1 MPRRTKCMR
10 SLLCVCVCVL
20 RAYVSRL
27 PANVVCIKVNIFWF
41 VTRLLVI
48 GWVVI
53 VRGSIAPALALPCA
67 CICVCVSECHMVIWH
82 GTAVTEFPTYC
93 NHKIK
98 NCTIQWGR
106 EETRCATTLCIDF
119 DVNGTTFNT
128 HKKYIPKK
136 KNTPIALQNPY
147 GSWHSPVSTELA
159 IIVKTAISRWDYSP
173 FACDIINTSHLY
185 AVINYLKIKKKTI
198 LSAFSWFWVR
208 DIKTAAYRSEI
219 ALSHSLS
226 RNRLRRTQITREQ
239 SETRN
244 QQLKNMD

>member
-1 MPRRTKCMR
+1 MFTVLLRTRHIVWVSVCSVSALSIVLPSIPYANKCPAER
-10 SLLCVCVCVL
+10 NAWDRFCVCVCVL

-106 EETRCATTLCIDF
+106 EETRCATTLCIGF

-136 KNTPIALQNPY
+136 KYDNCAAKPI
-147 GSWHSPVSTELA
+147 WVM
-159 IIVKTAISRWDYSP
+159 
-173 FACDIINTSHLY
+173 
-185 AVINYLKIKKKTI
+185 
-198 LSAFSWFWVR
+198 AFPR
-208 DIKTAAYRSEI
+208 IDR
-219 ALSHSLS
+219 
-226 RNRLRRTQITREQ
+226 
-239 SETRN
+239 TRN
-244 QQLKNMD
+244 NRQDSHI